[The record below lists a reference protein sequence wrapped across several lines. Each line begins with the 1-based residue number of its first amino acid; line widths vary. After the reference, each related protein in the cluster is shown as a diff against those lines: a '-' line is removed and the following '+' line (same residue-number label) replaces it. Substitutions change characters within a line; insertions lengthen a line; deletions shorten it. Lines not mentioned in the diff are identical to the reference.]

1 MKKILLTVVAIFA
14 MSTMANAQ
22 IQDLGA
28 RIGGGQG
35 YGAELSAM
43 WGLGGNR
50 LETDLGWGNHDHH
63 SNLSLTGVYQWTG
76 DIGSGFSWYA
86 GFGARLAFW
95 SYEAGHEHDGN
106 KSDVALALVGQAGI
120 EYNFDF
126 PLQLT
131 LDIRPNFWLIP
142 NTSFHWGD
150 IALGIRYRV
159 GK

>member
-22 IQDLGA
+22 IKDLGV

-35 YGAELSAM
+35 YGAELSAQ
-43 WGLGGNR
+43 WGFMGQR
-50 LETDLGWGNHDHH
+50 LETDLGWNSDDGYTGI
-63 SNLSLTGVYQWTG
+63 SLAGVYQWTG

-86 GFGARLAFW
+86 GVGARLAMW
-95 SYEAGHEHDGN
+95 SWDDANGGDT
-106 KSDVALALVGQAGI
+106 DFALALLGQAGI
-120 EYNFDF
+120 EYNFDAV
-126 PLQLT
+126 PIQLS

-150 IALGIRYRV
+150 IALGIRYRF
-159 GK
+159 